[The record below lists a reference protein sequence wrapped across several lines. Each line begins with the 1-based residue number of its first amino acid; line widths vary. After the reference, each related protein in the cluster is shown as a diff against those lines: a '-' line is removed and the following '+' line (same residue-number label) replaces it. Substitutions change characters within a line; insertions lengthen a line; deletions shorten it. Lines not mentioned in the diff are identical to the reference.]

1 MNTNNTT
8 INETEV
14 KDCHKKPFVL
24 HIITRAS
31 WGGAQRYVYD
41 MATDSSSFIQAVAT
55 ESSGTLVDELHEAGV
70 TVYNLSYARRSAL
83 LPFHDIRTLIDIVK
97 LLRRVKP
104 DIVHLHSS
112 KMGFIGGIACRIACI
127 PRIIFT
133 SHGWPYNENRPL
145 PILIM
150 FKLLS
155 LVIILCSHKIIAV
168 SKAVLNSRPYG
179 LFRKKITHIYLA
191 IHQPVYKDHTRARD
205 IVLRKT
211 RFSNC
216 EKCFFIG
223 IVGELTKN
231 KGHETLIRA
240 FQIISK
246 KHENVRL
253 ICIGNG
259 NLFPQLHRLSMNLNI
274 DHSIAWIKNFK
285 DAAIFMKAFDV
296 VITPSYTEALGYVP
310 LEAGLAGV
318 ARIASNVGGLPEII
332 ENNVNGLLVK
342 RNNEKE
348 LANAIEKLIT
358 NNELRTNLGK
368 QAEIDLKHFTN
379 LTEMRERIYEVYRG

>member
-1 MNTNNTT
+1 MNTHNTT
-8 INETEV
+8 IKETKV
-14 KDCHKKPFVL
+14 NDYQAKPFVL

-41 MATDSSSFIQAVAT
+41 VATDSSVYNQAVAT
-55 ESSGTLVDELHEAGV
+55 ESSGALIDELHDSGV
-70 TVYNLSYARRSAL
+70 TVYHLSYARKSI
-83 LPFHDIRTLIDIVK
+83 LPFHDVRTLIDIVK
-97 LLRRVKP
+97 LLRRVRP

-112 KMGFIGGIACRIACI
+112 KMGFIGGLACRFVGIKK
-127 PRIIFT
+127 IIFT

-155 LVIILCSHKIIAV
+155 VIIIMCSHKTIAV
-168 SKAVLNSRPYG
+168 SKSVFKTRPYR
-179 LFRKKITHIYLA
+179 LFSKKITQIYLA
-191 IHQPVYKDHTRARD
+191 IHEPIYKEAMKARD
-205 IVLRKT
+205 IILRKT
-211 RFSNC
+211 RFTDC

-223 IVGELTKN
+223 IIGELTKN

-240 FQIISK
+240 FEIITK
-246 KHENVRL
+246 KYDNVRL

-259 NLFPQLHRLSMNLNI
+259 TLFPDLHRLSMDLNV
-274 DHSIAWIKNFK
+274 DHNIAWIKNFK

-296 VITPSYTEALGYVP
+296 VVTPSYTEALGYVP

-318 ARIASNVGGLPEII
+318 ARIASNVGGLPELI
-332 ENNVNGLLVK
+332 ENEVNGLLVK
-342 RNNEKE
+342 RNNPEE
-348 LANAIEKLIT
+348 LAGALEKLIT
-358 NNELRTNLGK
+358 TNELRLRLGK